1 MGLLDTIKKHV
12 PGTEEYGDRRDI
24 EKQERAHDA
33 EERRLKKIE
42 EVSARQ
48 ELSSERRKDL
58 IEKAN
63 KRSEK
68 ERMGSKER
76 VVAGAKRV
84 FTSTPVKWLDKGAR
98 AVSKVAVKEI
108 KQSRPWDVQG
118 RPREK
123 QPDRSGS
130 YRMPGRPKSPRHS
143 GDIGGFKSPTYH
155 KGEAY
160 IQSPRSFD
168 TGLYGN
174 LPTKKRSKGRG
185 RGRGTPRA
193 LSMNFDWRLGR

>member
-1 MGLLDTIKKHV
+1 MGLLDSV
-12 PGTEEYGDRRDI
+12 
-24 EKQERAHDA
+24 EKQERVHDA

-48 ELSSERRKDL
+48 ELSSERRKEL

-84 FTSTPVKWLDKGAR
+84 FTSTPVRLLDKGVR

-108 KQSRPWDVQG
+108 KQARPWDVQG
-118 RPREK
+118 RPREE
-123 QPDRSGS
+123 QQTRPGS

-143 GDIGGFKSPTYH
+143 KGIGGFDSPTYH

-160 IQSPRSFD
+160 IQSPEAYD

-174 LPTKKRSKGRG
+174 LPTKKRSKGKG
-185 RGRGTPRA
+185 RGRGLPNA
-193 LSMNFDWRLGR
+193 LNMSFDWRLGR